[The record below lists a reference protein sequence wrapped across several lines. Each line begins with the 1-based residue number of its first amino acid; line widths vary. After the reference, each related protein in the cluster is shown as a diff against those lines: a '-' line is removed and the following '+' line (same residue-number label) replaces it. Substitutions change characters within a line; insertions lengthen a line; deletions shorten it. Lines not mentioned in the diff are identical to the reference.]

1 MRRIYYIYAL
11 RLSFHPLTISF
22 AVFAVALY
30 LLAKLVFVAR
40 VVDGF
45 LNIPVREVIPHTID
59 VLSYADALTL
69 IVFGVCIMAVLSV
82 GINLTLPGFNRM
94 PRMQTT

>member
-1 MRRIYYIYAL
+1 MRRIYYVYAL

-45 LNIPVREVIPHTID
+45 LNIPVREVLPHTID

-69 IVFGVCIMAVLSV
+69 VIFGVCIMAVLSV
-82 GINLTLPGFNRM
+82 GINLKWLGFGRTE
-94 PRMQTT
+94 RWQTA

>member
-1 MRRIYYIYAL
+1 MRRVYYIYAL
-11 RLSFHPLTISF
+11 RLTFHQLTLSGV
-22 AVFAVALY
+22 VFVLSLYALG
-30 LLAKLVFVAR
+30 KLVFVAR

-82 GINLTLPGFNRM
+82 GINLTLPGFSRVSH
-94 PRMQTT
+94 MQTT